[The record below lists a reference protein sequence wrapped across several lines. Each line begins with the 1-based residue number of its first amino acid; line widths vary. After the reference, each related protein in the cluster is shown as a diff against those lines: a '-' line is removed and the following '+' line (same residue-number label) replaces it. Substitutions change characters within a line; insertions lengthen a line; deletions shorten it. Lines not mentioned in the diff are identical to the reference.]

1 MGIDSGFAFDGFSDD
16 REEKEMW
23 GNVEK
28 KLAKS
33 SAMDMDKIQPGYKN
47 ADDQNDYVDGKME
60 VNDNG
65 ESDWQED
72 MNKRSLKEYKKKE
85 VSKNQG
91 FLKRNKKQIFDAL
104 ILLGIIYVGYK
115 LFFEQEDGGDY
126 ESGGEVDYTPTPQ
139 VMPEPSPTPTQA
151 PPPPRP
157 ELPEATFNPEK

>member
-1 MGIDSGFAFDGFSDD
+1 MGIDSGFAFDGFVDD
-16 REEKEMW
+16 KEEKEMW

-33 SAMDMDKIQPGYKN
+33 SVSPTK
-47 ADDQNDYVDGKME
+47 DDTDYVDGKME

-65 ESDWQED
+65 KSDWQED
-72 MNKRSLKEYKKKE
+72 MQKSSIKEYKKKN
-85 VSKNQG
+85 VSNNKG
-91 FLKRNKKQIFDAL
+91 FFKRNKKQIFDAL

-126 ESGGEVDYTPTPQ
+126 ESGGEVDFTPTPQ
-139 VMPEPSPTPTQA
+139 SMPETPATPTQA

-157 ELPEATFNPEK
+157 ELPEATFTPEK